1 MILVLPIYLNYKC
14 ISRPF
19 DSSFYNVS
27 NVSLNGDNFSINN
40 NTAFT
45 NASYSNFTNLM
56 ADVTSGSSY
65 TININLQSSQHIL
78 IGGKVYVDWN
88 RDGDFY
94 DNGEIF
100 KL

>member
-1 MILVLPIYLNYKC
+1 MNIQVVDSICDSSFAYISQVQSHNQYC
-14 ISRPF
+14 ISSPF

-65 TININLQSSQHIL
+65 TINIIL
-78 IGGKVYVDWN
+78 N
-88 RDGDFY
+88 H
-94 DNGEIF
+94 
-100 KL
+100 L